1 MKSPPI
7 LCLSANPAIDRRLR
21 IESLEPG
28 RIHRAISAEN
38 FPGGKAAHVAMVAKA
53 LGART
58 VWLGFL
64 GGRVGDQ
71 FREDFGNLKIGMA
84 EVHTRARTRMNLE
97 LIETS
102 GRITEILEPG
112 EKLAPA
118 ELRAMNR
125 IFVSGLRGKWHGAV
139 AVVSGSLPPGFSPSF
154 YRTLISAARVG
165 RVRVLVDTSGQALQ
179 VSLKAR
185 PFFIKPNLEEA
196 EELLGHKLRN
206 SNALVG
212 ALRAFVRMGA
222 ETAAI
227 SMGSNGLVWIEQRD
241 GPVWF
246 ARPPQLKAISTVG
259 SGDATV
265 AGFAVA
271 MSRGLKA
278 EEAVRLAAA
287 CGAANCLA
295 RSPGRVALNDV
306 TKLSPQVVVRRIA

>member
-1 MKSPPI
+1 
-7 LCLSANPAIDRRLR
+7 
-21 IESLEPG
+21 
-28 RIHRAISAEN
+28 
-38 FPGGKAAHVAMVAKA
+38 
-53 LGART
+53 
-58 VWLGFL
+58 
-64 GGRVGDQ
+64 
-71 FREDFGNLKIGMA
+71 
-84 EVHTRARTRMNLE
+84 
-97 LIETS
+97 
-102 GRITEILEPG
+102 
-112 EKLAPA
+112 
-118 ELRAMNR
+118 
-125 IFVSGLRGKWHGAV
+125 
-139 AVVSGSLPPGFSPSF
+139 GFSPSF